1 MQKKNKQQQQQQKNT
16 FLTSVAIYRR
26 KLKFRGRSQR
36 GSWVLDSLPRM
47 RFLKI
52 VMADSVLS
60 NNTACRSRVQPL
72 VLSIYLVLSALSQ
85 NIDRDDQRMPSGKV
99 RQLLCVRSFLLFRCY
114 VAVSRKWIEKFKL
127 IKSLICHQNDVAV
140 SSFLIFYYSLYIRSF
155 FKKIFVLLPGIF
167 TCIIGCK
174 EECSCKNRT

>member
-1 MQKKNKQQQQQQKNT
+1 MQKKNKQQQQQKH
-16 FLTSVAIYRR
+16 
-26 KLKFRGRSQR
+26 
-36 GSWVLDSLPRM
+36 VLDVRRYLSPKIEISREASERVM
-47 RFLKI
+47 GTRFTSPDAISKI

-60 NNTACRSRVQPL
+60 NNTACIGRVQPL

-127 IKSLICHQNDVAV
+127 IKSLICHQNDIAV
-140 SSFLIFYYSLYIRSF
+140 SSFLIFYQSLYIRNF
-155 FKKIFVLLPGIF
+155 FIKIFVSLPGRF
-167 TCIIGCK
+167 TGIIGCK
-174 EECSCKNRT
+174 KECSCKYRA

>member
-1 MQKKNKQQQQQQKNT
+1 MQKKNKQQQRQQKNH
-16 FLTSVAIYRR
+16 
-26 KLKFRGRSQR
+26 
-36 GSWVLDSLPRM
+36 VLDVSPKIEISREESERVM
-47 RFLKI
+47 GTRFTSPDAISKI

-60 NNTACRSRVQPL
+60 NNIGRVQPL

-127 IKSLICHQNDVAV
+127 IKSLICHQNDIAV
-140 SSFLIFYYSLYIRSF
+140 SSFLIFYQSLYIRNF
-155 FKKIFVLLPGIF
+155 FIKIFVLLPGRC
-167 TCIIGCK
+167 TGIIGCK
-174 EECSCKNRT
+174 KECSGKYRT

>member
-1 MQKKNKQQQQQQKNT
+1 MGT
-16 FLTSVAIYRR
+16 RFTSPDAI
-26 KLKFRGRSQR
+26 S
-36 GSWVLDSLPRM
+36 
-47 RFLKI
+47 KI